1 MLGVTLVV
9 FIVSIAAVIA
19 ARHNFAGTWKTTWG
33 DLVLTQEGDAV
44 RGNYGS
50 GEKAGSIRGAVSGPR
65 LSFSWREGRKR
76 GRGYFDMVYDGKN
89 VLIEGRWGNGDSD
102 TNGGAWK
109 GHKEGGTFENTTQG
123 GDPSP
128 DTDTRA
134 PLSKPVLPCGTS
146 KCIRCPRPNI
156 DPLMPVN
163 KWMAIMGNSDGP
175 NSAMFINASNGV
187 LYDVEYPAEFIKNG
201 HYPCWQRC
209 FTFEGSGVLKV
220 FTPDGRET
228 RYIPWKIFDVGMRTY
243 IFGPV
248 DGHRQKWSYLDYPG
262 WAPNGETDLTQRC
275 TCK

>member
-123 GDPSP
+123 
-128 DTDTRA
+128 A
-134 PLSKPVLPCGTS
+134 ALE
-146 KCIRCPRPNI
+146 
-156 DPLMPVN
+156 
-163 KWMAIMGNSDGP
+163 A
-175 NSAMFINASNGV
+175 GV
-187 LYDVEYPAEFIKNG
+187 ALRDVEMHPLPAAEYRPPHAG
-201 HYPCWQRC
+201 EQ
-209 FTFEGSGVLKV
+209 
-220 FTPDGRET
+220 
-228 RYIPWKIFDVGMRTY
+228 
-243 IFGPV
+243 V
-248 DGHRQKWSYLDYPG
+248 DGDH
-262 WAPNGETDLTQRC
+262 GELRRAQQRDVHQC
-275 TCK
+275 VEWRAL